1 VADFEPTRQQLRAA
15 RAARDQ
21 AADAAS
27 AAQEQLKSLDAQI
40 AELNRVLTS
49 GNAQQAAQMAQ
60 LQQQRTQAQSALA
73 QQLNAQAAATASEA
87 KLVQTFADLTD
98 PRNAIS
104 HFDDSTPILMM
115 PVRLETR
122 FKVLSQVGAPA
133 TGELW
138 VRIFPDDCW
147 IDTFDPVL
155 TEAEVAAGKTYWTSI
170 WKAGG
175 IEGQEDAAWVALATT
190 LGSGRAAWVVQ
201 QYQPANLA
209 AKPAKAR
216 TQDVILTIAT

>member
-1 VADFEPTRQQLRAA
+1 MADFEQTRQQLRAA
-15 RAARDQ
+15 RGARDQ

-40 AELNRVLTS
+40 AALNRVLTS

-60 LQQQRTQAQSALA
+60 LQQQRTKAQSALT
-73 QQLNAQAAATASEA
+73 QQLSAQAAAIVSEG

-98 PRNAIS
+98 PRKVIAQ
-104 HFDDSTPILMM
+104 FDDATPILMM

-122 FKVLSQVGAPA
+122 FKNLTPAGAPA
-133 TGELW
+133 PVVELW

-155 TEAEVAAGKTYWTSI
+155 TEAEVAAG
-170 WKAGG
+170 
-175 IEGQEDAAWVALATT
+175 
-190 LGSGRAAWVVQ
+190 
-201 QYQPANLA
+201 
-209 AKPAKAR
+209 
-216 TQDVILTIAT
+216 